1 MRAYLAAQAKAR
13 GYEVR
18 DMQPVFIA
26 RHARDGSRFEFPTDK
41 HWNTLGHR
49 LVADE
54 VRKSGAYAR
63 VFN

>member
-1 MRAYLAAQAKAR
+1 
-13 GYEVR
+13 
-18 DMQPVFIA
+18 MQPVFIA

-41 HWNTLGHR
+41 HWNALGHR